1 MDKGLVCWK
10 CGTSIED
17 LPLPLGRLVEC
28 RECRAQLHACKLC
41 EFFDQRRANQCRE
54 PIADFVQDKERANFC
69 GYFRPVP
76 NACNAGDGS
85 RTRTAQADLDALFG
99 QASDT
104 QEGAESL
111 SAADRSRKKLEELFK
126 K

>member
-69 GYFRPVP
+69 GYFKPRPR
-76 NACNAGDGS
+76 AY
-85 RTRTAQADLDALFG
+85 TAVAQAPQADLKALFG
-99 QASDT
+99 LA
-104 QEGAESL
+104 AETGEETGSL
-111 SAADRSRKKLEELFK
+111 SATEHSRKKLDDLFK